1 MLEKGAIVFDN
12 WIVEDKIGSGAFGTV
27 YRIRKDENGVEYR
40 SALKVIT
47 IPPENSEV
55 LSLKSEGMTKE
66 EISAYYSE
74 IADSFMDETKLL
86 EELKGNP
93 NIVGY
98 EDSKIERADDGMS
111 FTIMIKM
118 ELLTPLKSL
127 LAERKLT
134 EEEVLKLGVDM
145 CTALEVCESKKIIHR
160 DIKPDNIFVSNSGD
174 YKLGDFGVARTLEKT
189 VGVMSQKG
197 TYTYMA
203 PEVFLGKEYNQNVD
217 LYSLGILLYQLL
229 NENRTP
235 FLPPA
240 PQPIRFADR
249 ENAQK
254 KRMSGNLLPWIK
266 TIPNSWNALLVKM
279 CHPDPKIRFQNAT
292 EVKVQINKILAMGK
306 DYSLRES
313 INPNAKPV
321 AYNRTSSA
329 NSPSAAPVSAP
340 VQPVRPVQSVQPV
353 RASQPIQPMVNGTPA
368 GYGNVNNAQYQQYQ
382 QSQQVYQPQPQPQRY
397 QQTPV
402 NNRSYAPA
410 GVGATVQRAVNN
422 QQVSPT
428 GGYQQY
434 GYQGNY
440 QGQIYQPNLYNQPVQ
455 PVVAQPAQSASE
467 NKSYIQMMRN
477 ECSSLRYML
486 ASLCCTLIFTVL
498 NLEIAPDMTDSD
510 PALIILFAGLVVL
523 GIVRLSNYIMAK
535 RGEGFLNLP
544 LLYVFMA
551 INNYA
556 MNALYV
562 GLIYISD
569 DAGSSTAPAVIVVG
583 LALAAIAMAFSFK
596 KRNTVTYV
604 ISKIC
609 FVIASL
615 CIMTVCAIELM

>member
-12 WIVEDKIGSGAFGTV
+12 WIVEDKIGSGAYGTV
-27 YRIRKDENGVEYR
+27 YKIKQEMNGVEYH

-66 EISAYYSE
+66 EISVYYAE
-74 IADSFMDETKLL
+74 IADSFMEETKLL

-98 EDSKIERADDGMS
+98 EGHRVERSADGMLI
-111 FTIMIKM
+111 TIMIKM
-118 ELLTPLKSL
+118 ELLTPIKNL

-160 DIKPDNIFVSNSGD
+160 DIKPDNIFVSATGD

-266 TIPNSWNALLVKM
+266 TIPDSWNALLVKM
-279 CHPDPKIRFQNAT
+279 CHPDPRIRFQNAT

-306 DYSLRES
+306 EYSLRES
-313 INPNAKPV
+313 LNPGARPNAYDKTV
-321 AYNRTSSA
+321 SVNT
-329 NSPSAAPVSAP
+329 PSAIPNTPSA
-340 VQPVRPVQSVQPV
+340 QPVRPSQPV
-353 RASQPIQPMVNGTPA
+353 QPMVNRAPA
-368 GYGNVNNAQYQQYQ
+368 GYGNVNNGQYQ
-382 QSQQVYQPQPQPQRY
+382 QPQRY
-397 QQTPV
+397 QQTPM
-402 NNRSYAPA
+402 NTGNYAPHGG
-410 GVGATVQRAVNN
+410 GVTIQRAVNSQPLYN
-422 QQVSPT
+422 AVPS
-428 GGYQQY
+428 GSYQQY

-455 PVVAQPAQSASE
+455 PVPE
-467 NKSYIQMMRN
+467 KKSYLQMMRN
-477 ECSSLRYML
+477 ECSSLRYTL

-498 NLEIAPDMTDSD
+498 NLNLAPDMTASD
-510 PALIILFAGLVVL
+510 PALIILLAGLVVL

-551 INNYA
+551 ISNYV

-562 GLIYISD
+562 GFIYVSND
-569 DAGSSTAPAVIVVG
+569 SGSSAEPTVIVVG
-583 LALAAIAMAFSFK
+583 LVFAVVSLLLSIK

-604 ISKIC
+604 INKVF

-615 CIMTVCAIELM
+615 CIMGVCAIELM